1 MKDETIKIL
10 DVVALLKDRPEEKL
24 LRGQIGTVVECYG
37 SNDFE
42 IEFSDNNGRTI
53 SLLTLSTDE
62 IMLLHSEPA
71 EMVNH

>member
-1 MKDETIKIL
+1 MRDETIKIL
-10 DVVALLKDRPEEKL
+10 DVVALLKSRPAENL

-37 SNDFE
+37 TNDFE
-42 IEFSDNNGRTI
+42 VEFSDNNGETI

-71 EMVNH
+71 QMVNQ

>member
-10 DVVALLKDRPEEKL
+10 DVVALLKDRPDEKL

-37 SNDFE
+37 KSDFE
-42 IEFSDNNGRTI
+42 VEFSDNNGRTI

-62 IMLLHSEPA
+62 IMLLHNEPA
-71 EMVNH
+71 QMASH